1 MFACML
7 VVHYILLIT
16 YMSSN
21 ALYTEYTNNEF
32 YVLYSSVHQKR
43 DVMGDAKSNSDI
55 LNFFFFRLVN
65 KCCPNV
71 DQMELLTNGMDW
83 IRFTTDFVTLSR
95 IFTENVFPRVLAQC
109 THAFKAKIAHVLT

>member
-1 MFACML
+1 M
-7 VVHYILLIT
+7 
-16 YMSSN
+16 
-21 ALYTEYTNNEF
+21 LYTQNTQITSFMYFTVQYIKKETWWEMQN
-32 YVLYSSVHQKR
+32 Q
-43 DVMGDAKSNSDI
+43 I
-55 LNFFFFRLVN
+55 LIFWIFFFRLVN